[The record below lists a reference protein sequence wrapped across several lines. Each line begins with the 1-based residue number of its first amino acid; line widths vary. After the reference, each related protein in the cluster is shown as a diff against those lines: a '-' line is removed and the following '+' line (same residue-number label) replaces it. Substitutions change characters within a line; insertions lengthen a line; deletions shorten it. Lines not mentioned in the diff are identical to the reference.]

1 MVNASRNVRAR
12 VVVLGDDVKTG
23 VQHAHVLMGQRFYS
37 WELMVPRTL
46 PISCLFCATRA
57 AIGRHTAATRG
68 NCQAPG
74 KKEVRPERASRVLN
88 RQNAAK

>member
-46 PISCLFCATRA
+46 PISCLFCATRTVIEQHA
-57 AIGRHTAATRG
+57 AATPG
-68 NCQAPG
+68 NYQVPRR
-74 KKEVRPERASRVLN
+74 KNVRPEPARYVL
-88 RQNAAK
+88 K